1 MTLIIKKLIYTELFY
16 LFTGALIIFAGL
28 VILWPNIILAYININ
43 YTLLLW
49 MISGIAVLLIE

>member
-28 VILWPNIILAYININ
+28 EILWPNIILAYININ